1 MTLLVLT
8 ALFSACQ
15 DNTKI
20 KEKIEEETKLDTKDT
35 SNVSLNKACYQFV
48 KNRDT
53 ISLNIQQMGKALSG
67 DLSYNFYEKDKSHGK
82 VSGKLIGDTLLMNYM
97 FNAEG
102 TSSIRQVAFLKK
114 GNKLIEGYGDVE
126 ERNGSFVFKDIK
138 GLNFN
143 DEGTVLE
150 KTDCK

>member
-1 MTLLVLT
+1 MALLVLT

-20 KEKIEEETKLDTKDT
+20 KEEDKLDTKDT
-35 SNVSLNKACYQFV
+35 NNVSLNKACYQFI
-48 KNRDT
+48 KDRDT
-53 ISLNIQQMGKALSG
+53 ISLTVQQMGKALSG
-67 DLSYNFYEKDKSHGK
+67 DLSYRFYEKDKSSGK

-143 DEGTVLE
+143 DDGTVLE
-150 KTDCK
+150 KIDCE